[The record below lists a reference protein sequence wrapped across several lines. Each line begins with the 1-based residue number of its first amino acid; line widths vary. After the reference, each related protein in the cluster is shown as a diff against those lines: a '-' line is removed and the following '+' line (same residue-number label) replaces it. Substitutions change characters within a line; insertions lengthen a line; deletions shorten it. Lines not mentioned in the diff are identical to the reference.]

1 MIILDTNVVS
11 EPLKARPDHHVL
23 EWLDRQAPA
32 TLFLTAIS
40 VAELWAGIELLPS
53 GKRRSQLQDAMHTQI
68 LPLFESRLLGFD
80 ADDALAFASIYAK
93 AKLAGHAIDFADCAI
108 AAITSMRRFM
118 LATRNQKDFKGTGIQ
133 LINPWRPE
141 Q

>member
-1 MIILDTNVVS
+1 MVSIYRGRGDYDGDDRDLD
-11 EPLKARPDHHVL
+11 LQGVL
-23 EWLDRQAPA
+23 PPRTRQ
-32 TLFLTAIS
+32 
-40 VAELWAGIELLPS
+40 
-53 GKRRSQLQDAMHTQI
+53 RRSQLQDAMHTQI

>member
-23 EWLDRQAPA
+23 GWLDRQAPA

-53 GKRRSQLQDAMHTQI
+53 RMRRSQLQDAMHTQI
-68 LPLFESRLLGFD
+68 LPLFEGRLLGFEP
-80 ADDALAFASIYAK
+80 DDALAFAGIYVK
-93 AKLAGHAIDFADCAI
+93 VKLAGHAIDFADCAI
-108 AAITSMRRFM
+108 AAITSKHRFL
-118 LATRNQKDFKGTGIQ
+118 LATRNQKDFKGTGIR
-133 LINPWRPE
+133 LINPWHPDK
-141 Q
+141 